1 MRRLIS
7 ITLALPL
14 LLSLT
19 ACFGPPVDPDTV
31 QESIQV
37 IAMDTAMVI
46 STYGKRS
53 TAAAYASEDLIR
65 ELESQLSRTEEESAV
80 FRLNGTGT
88 LELGEKAEDL
98 FPLLEA
104 ADRYCRETGGAF
116 DITVAPVVA
125 AWGFAGGAEYRVP
138 GKAELQPLLAL
149 VERWGRLYEEIVADG
164 QCMSLKDLAV
174 TGRDLIGAGWEP
186 GRKLGVV
193 LQKLLELVD
202 GTAVKVTDR
211 TAALAPGQSI
221 DLGGIAKGYAA
232 DRLTDLFREYEIPR
246 AMATLGGNVLVWGN
260 RPDGTPWRVGVQ
272 DPARPQ
278 EQNAFVGVLL
288 LENAFAVTS
297 GGYQRYFE
305 ESGKTYHHIIDP
317 ATGFPA
323 DSGLT
328 SVTVVADCAGDSDLP
343 GTMCDAFST
352 ALFVMGEERALDFW
366 RNWGGNPF
374 ELVLV
379 TEDGRVAVT
388 GGLAE
393 KFDFDTES
401 GYVLEVIS

>member
-138 GKAELQPLLAL
+138 GNAE
-149 VERWGRLYEEIVADG
+149 
-164 QCMSLKDLAV
+164 
-174 TGRDLIGAGWEP
+174 
-186 GRKLGVV
+186 

>member
-98 FPLLEA
+98 FPMLEA
-104 ADRYCRETGGAF
+104 ADRYCRET
-116 DITVAPVVA
+116 
-125 AWGFAGGAEYRVP
+125 VP
-138 GKAELQPLLAL
+138 GKA
-149 VERWGRLYEEIVADG
+149 RL
-164 QCMSLKDLAV
+164 
-174 TGRDLIGAGWEP
+174 P
-186 GRKLGVV
+186 KLR
-193 LQKLLELVD
+193 ELVD